1 MKKFFGLFLILFSVN
16 CFANWTFVSANDD
29 NSIKTYL
36 DFSTIKKIGAFKRV
50 WSLMDFSKPNENISS
65 KISSFKV
72 LEEFDCNGER
82 RRTIQI
88 TSYSGRMGSG
98 NSLGTENGDGQ
109 WSYVAPGTIEMAT
122 FKKICK

>member
-1 MKKFFGLFLILFSVN
+1 MKKLLAIVLVLFSVN
-16 CFANWTFVSANDD
+16 CFANWTFISSNEDKSV
-29 NSIKTYL
+29 KTYMDL
-36 DFSTIKKIGAFKRV
+36 STIKIVGGNKRV
-50 WSLMDFSKPNENISS
+50 WTLMDFSKPNENISA
-65 KISSFKV
+65 KISSFKI
-72 LEEFDCNGER
+72 LEEFDCNGDR

-98 NSLGTENGDGQ
+98 NSLGTESGDGQ